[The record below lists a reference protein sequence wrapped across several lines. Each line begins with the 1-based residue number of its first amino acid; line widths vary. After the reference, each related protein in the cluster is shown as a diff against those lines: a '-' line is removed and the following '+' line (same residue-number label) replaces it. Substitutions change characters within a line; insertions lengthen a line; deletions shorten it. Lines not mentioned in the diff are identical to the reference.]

1 MNEYQYASSDHCE
14 RSQFLK
20 QKQGSLSLRW
30 QWSLWVWNLL
40 RFVLTLLR
48 NDEGRISNRDIFF
61 SIKVHNVSIHHIYG
75 MLFHIWTG
83 EGTPETP
90 APSEFAVVEL
100 VATVVCFDC
109 WFVLGSTAASDSNE
123 CTSEIEALRSFVSMI
138 YQRGMSKALL
148 DSWAWKGT
156 SETLLHLELAVVD
169 VATTIVCFFRRL
181 IIGSTAA
188 SNSTGSTSEIE
199 ALS

>member
-1 MNEYQYASSDHCE
+1 MKLTINK
-14 RSQFLK
+14 RLK
-20 QKQGSLSLRW
+20 QGTFLIEGWMNINMHPSTSMSVCNSWNRSKGSSSLRW
-30 QWSLWVWNLL
+30 QGSLWVWNLL

-48 NDEGRISNRDIFF
+48 NERVSNRDIFF
-61 SIKVHNVSIHHIYG
+61 STKVHNVSIHHIYG

-100 VATVVCFDC
+100 VATVVCLDC

-156 SETLLHLELAVVD
+156 SETPEPSELAIVDMTALQYVV
-169 VATTIVCFFRRL
+169 IKH
-181 IIGSTAA
+181 
-188 SNSTGSTSEIE
+188 NN
-199 ALS
+199 